1 MLHHVRAMMDSHL
14 MPTDQ
19 KSVELQKSPS
29 CRNTLQV
36 IDELI
41 LHDGCPENCC
51 YVAF

>member
-29 CRNTLQV
+29 CPITLQV
-36 IDELI
+36 IEELI
-41 LHDGCPENCC
+41 LCNGCPENCC
-51 YVAF
+51 YEAF